1 VQILA
6 ASFQNTPQ
14 PDIGEFVTITAIN
27 AAPPRVL
34 PIDTGH
40 NVRDLGGYP
49 SSEGRTV
56 RWRHLFRSGVM
67 SRVAGEDVAALRAL
81 GIASICDFR
90 TNDERVRRPTVW
102 HEHEGSPTELYA
114 RDYDFSGGSLFTL
127 FESGTL
133 TAPEMHDTMIG
144 VYRELPFEQ
153 AEAYRAMFTRIAAGQ
168 VPLLFNCSAGKDRTG
183 VAAALL
189 LHMLEVPHHIITQD
203 YLETNI
209 FLEKLASFMATEPK
223 YKLLVE
229 SQYEVALP
237 LLRAEAEY
245 LEAAFA
251 AITARHGTVAAYFA
265 DELGISPAD
274 QDNIRARLLE

>member
-1 VQILA
+1 M
-6 ASFQNTPQ
+6 
-14 PDIGEFVTITAIN
+14 TAL
-27 AAPPRVL
+27 PKQRVL

-49 SSEGRTV
+49 TTDGRTV
-56 RWRHLFRSGVM
+56 RWHKLFRSGVM
-67 SRVAGEDVAALRAL
+67 SHISGEDVTALRAL

-90 TNDERVRRPTVW
+90 TNDERSRRPTIW
-102 HEHEGSPTELYA
+102 HEHDESPTELYA
-114 RDYDFSGGSLFTL
+114 RNYDFSGGSLFTL

-133 TAPEMHDTMIG
+133 TAPEMRETMIG

-153 AEAYRAMFTRIAAGQ
+153 AESYRAMLTRIADGQ

-189 LHMLEVPHHIITQD
+189 LHMLGVSHDIITQD
-203 YLETNI
+203 YLETNV

-229 SQYEVALP
+229 SHYDVALP
-237 LLRAEAEY
+237 LLRAEADY

-251 AITARHGTVAAYFA
+251 AITDRHGTVAAYFV
-265 DELGISPAD
+265 DELGISPPD
-274 QDNIRARLLE
+274 QENIRAHLLE